1 MRGFGRVGFVRDC
14 AGGIE
19 RFHLIEVTFAEP
31 DSDLHIDGGLYG
43 AVVAEPMSGEEA
55 EAFIEGRQ

>member
-1 MRGFGRVGFVRDC
+1 MRDC